1 MRTRG
6 HQGLLT
12 AHQLGQGITNFYHQI
27 IHFSFVRDQ
36 ELVKYIYDTIIIV
49 QILILMAYHVISTL
63 LPTLH
68 TILK

>member
-1 MRTRG
+1 MRTGG
-6 HQGLLT
+6 HRGLLT
-12 AHQLGQGITNFYHQI
+12 AHQLDQGITNFYHQI

-68 TILK
+68 TILI